1 MIVLFWMI
9 CFTWIVIFI
18 ISPLNLHLTF
28 IWYTIT
34 TLAKLFV
41 LNKYLHFYLKIVISN
56 KNFKGTLSVQ
66 KCKILCFSLIY
77 LSNHVLIFF
86 QMLGVFWACPFKK
99 EKTELQLVCWL
110 FLLSVT
116 FCQVSW
122 HLLFFPFWII
132 FHISVYEEE
141 FKSQYV
147 MDKASE
153 AKLCANYSNCS
164 QILQGCYFI
173 VVLCFRLYD
182 NVILSFNQCFCLLQL
197 FHSWFKSSWTY
208 DCL

>member
-1 MIVLFWMI
+1 MYNYYFSQGFCIEFQFKISFLFKNW
-9 CFTWIVIFI
+9 
-18 ISPLNLHLTF
+18 
-28 IWYTIT
+28 
-34 TLAKLFV
+34 
-41 LNKYLHFYLKIVISN
+41 HFQY
-56 KNFKGTLSVQ
+56 NFKGILNVH
-66 KCKILCFSLIY
+66 KCKNYAFHYLFFYLITCF
-77 LSNHVLIFF
+77 IFF
-86 QMLGVFWACPFKK
+86 LQMLGVFWACPFKK
-99 EKTELQLVCWL
+99 EKLNCNLYADFFFW
-110 FLLSVT
+110 
-116 FCQVSW
+116 VSPSAKY
-122 HLLFFPFWII
+122 LGICYFFPFWII
-132 FHISVYEEE
+132 FHISAYEEE

-173 VVLCFRLYD
+173 VVLYFRLYD